1 MVQLALTR
9 LLQPYPGA
17 LAQLARHSGK
27 TFAIVA
33 SPFKGLF
40 TIESTGQVVYADSAI
55 VPDVSIEIDLKKI
68 NWAQLADADQHF
80 DIVSVTRVT
89 GDAALSQTLSGLM
102 QTLRPDIEDLLAERL
117 GDIPARNLVK
127 AAKTLQQGVLQSGRK
142 VAENVSEYLSH
153 ESHIL
158 APQVVLQGFSSSLKS
173 FNSKLELL
181 QSRQQQLNQKLEQI
195 KALKKSIK
203 DKGQSAT

>member
-89 GDAALSQTLSGLM
+89 GDAALAQTLSGLM

>member
-89 GDAALSQTLSGLM
+89 GDAALAQTLSGLM

-203 DKGQSAT
+203 DKVQSAT